1 VRRNFQKQQRKVVY
15 CECACGYDDH
25 VLRVELTDM
34 GFDLREHEEDSV
46 DLSVGLIFPRY
57 RFLRRLVYALR
68 YVFDFR
74 QRFNGFFGTFI
85 VVDDVD
91 KLVQIF
97 QAYKK
102 RVLDYRAAHNAAAA
116 YKGDD
121 IVAFVEELKHT
132 LNDETLN
139 GVPLTN
145 LVK

>member
-74 QRFNGFFGTFI
+74 QRFNGF
-85 VVDDVD
+85 
-91 KLVQIF
+91 LE
-97 QAYKK
+97 
-102 RVLDYRAAHNAAAA
+102 R
-116 YKGDD
+116 
-121 IVAFVEELKHT
+121 T
-132 LNDETLN
+132 LL
-139 GVPLTN
+139 LMM
-145 LVK
+145 